1 MLILKNKQK
10 QYNKYKMKYK
20 IMKTNIIIS
29 IIQKNYKTLI
39 TVLNNIIFNYK
50 TQLIIIY
57 LKII

>member
-20 IMKTNIIIS
+20 IMKTNIIIL

-39 TVLNNIIFNYK
+39 TVLNNIISIYK